1 MTHAWA
7 KVVGF
12 IALIPMVIVQCYTV
26 SPKEPPRH
34 NSAFRHYENAL
45 VYQFD
50 AKWDSALVQI
60 NRAIKLNNKIALF
73 YVLKAQV
80 FDSLNQVD
88 SAIAAYRQALK
99 VRPYASDVME
109 ALGELYIRS
118 GNHEQG
124 ITYLKKAFAHDE
136 TQTRLLLRIAEL
148 YLRLGKNE
156 EAKDVLTDYK
166 VRMDLAH
173 LPADPKYF
181 LLMGE
186 IAYKEKRWQ
195 DAARYYEACP
205 CKKCFSPREAIQ
217 AFEVLFKFKKLDS
230 FYRLLTGVDQR
241 KFKQGILFYYRGLYY
256 REIGNLNEAEH
267 QFQLA
272 LQHGSQMPEV
282 FYEMAKVYQK
292 RNQKQKIKT
301 LIQRLERIDPH
312 SSYLAKMRALLQ

>member
-1 MTHAWA
+1 MTHSWA
-7 KVVGF
+7 KVGVF
-12 IALIPMVIVQCYTV
+12 IALIPLIIVQCYTAV
-26 SPKEPPRH
+26 PKKPPH
-34 NSAFRHYENAL
+34 PNSAFRHYENAL
-45 VYQFD
+45 ICQFD

-60 NRAIKLNNKIALF
+60 SRAIKMNNKIALF

-80 FDSLNQVD
+80 FDSLNQID
-88 SAIAAYRQALK
+88 SAIAAYQQALK
-99 VRPYASDVME
+99 VRPYAPDVME
-109 ALGELYIRS
+109 ALGELYIRH

-124 ITYLKKAFAHDE
+124 IAYLKRAFAHDE

-148 YLRLGKNE
+148 YMRLGRKE

-173 LPADPKYF
+173 LSADPKYF

-186 IAYKEKRWQ
+186 IAYQEKRWQ
-195 DAARYYEACP
+195 DAAHYYEVCP
-205 CKKCFSPREAIQ
+205 CKRCFTPQEAIQ
-217 AFEVLFKFKKLDS
+217 AFKVLFKFGKLDS
-230 FYRLLTGVDQR
+230 YYRLLTGVEQR

-282 FYEMAKVYQK
+282 LYEMAQIYHK
-292 RNQKQKIKT
+292 RGQKQKIEP
-301 LIQRLERIDPH
+301 LIRRLERIAPH
-312 SSYLAKMRALLQ
+312 SPYLAKMRALLQ